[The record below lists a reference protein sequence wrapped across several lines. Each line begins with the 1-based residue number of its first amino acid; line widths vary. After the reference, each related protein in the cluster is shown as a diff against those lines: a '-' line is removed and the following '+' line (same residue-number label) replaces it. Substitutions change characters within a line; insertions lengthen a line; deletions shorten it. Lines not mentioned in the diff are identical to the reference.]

1 MNRSKQRAG
10 MGKKTMVVWLVAL
23 ALAPFHLAEAQQQ
36 AKVAKIGWLGVSS
49 LSRQAPSTELFRR
62 DFVVEWRLLMET
74 DTARA
79 IVKAIYPT
87 IIVIT
92 VMLLAA
98 SLL

>member
-1 MNRSKQRAG
+1 M
-10 MGKKTMVVWLVAL
+10 
-23 ALAPFHLAEAQQQ
+23 
-36 AKVAKIGWLGVSS
+36 
-49 LSRQAPSTELFRR
+49 APSR
-62 DFVVEWRLLMET
+62 FVVEWRLLMET

-79 IVKAIYPT
+79 IVKAVYPT

>member
-1 MNRSKQRAG
+1 
-10 MGKKTMVVWLVAL
+10 
-23 ALAPFHLAEAQQQ
+23 
-36 AKVAKIGWLGVSS
+36 
-49 LSRQAPSTELFRR
+49 
-62 DFVVEWRLLMET
+62 MET

>member
-1 MNRSKQRAG
+1 
-10 MGKKTMVVWLVAL
+10 MGVHWS
-23 ALAPFHLAEAQQQ
+23 H
-36 AKVAKIGWLGVSS
+36 
-49 LSRQAPSTELFRR
+49 
-62 DFVVEWRLLMET
+62 FVVEWGLVMET

>member
-1 MNRSKQRAG
+1 M
-10 MGKKTMVVWLVAL
+10 
-23 ALAPFHLAEAQQQ
+23 
-36 AKVAKIGWLGVSS
+36 
-49 LSRQAPSTELFRR
+49 APSR
-62 DFVVEWRLLMET
+62 FVVERRLLMET